1 LDGATGHRAATSACT
16 VEFDAVIAPGAQLAV
31 LPAVPR
37 IRMAPNTADNV
48 RMSGLTNTAWT
59 S

>member
-1 LDGATGHRAATSACT
+1 MHGR
-16 VEFDAVIAPGAQLAV
+16 VDAVIAPGAQLAV
-31 LPAVPR
+31 LSAVPR
-37 IRMAPNTADNV
+37 IRMAPNAADNV